1 MGINN
6 AKHIIGEIDGIRC
19 SIVESGVTMER
30 AAFLRQLLE
39 FNNYE
44 VREQKVV
51 SDDPAAEPAYTIG
64 VTDLVFN
71 PVFAIYDFSLR
82 TPEGGRVTPGY
93 WLQEC
98 IDCNPSY
105 WLRGKKPRK

>member
-1 MGINN
+1 MGLNN

-19 SIVESGVTMER
+19 TIVESGADVSR
-30 AAFLRQLLE
+30 ASFLRQLLE

-44 VREQKVV
+44 VKELIVPSV
-51 SDDPAAEPAYTIG
+51 TEGGETTYTIG

-71 PVFAIYDFSLR
+71 PVFSVYECLLKI
-82 TPEGGRVTPGY
+82 PEGGYVTPGY

-98 IDCNPSY
+98 TECDPKY
-105 WLRGKKPRK
+105 WMRKKRKIK

>member
-6 AKHIIGEIDGIRC
+6 AKHIIGEIEGVRC
-19 SIVESGVTMER
+19 TIVESGAGLER

-39 FNNYE
+39 FNNLE
-44 VREQKVV
+44 VREQVLT
-51 SDDPAAEPAYTIG
+51 SETPEGEATYTIG
-64 VTDLVFN
+64 VTDLTFN
-71 PVFAIYDFSLR
+71 PTYAVYDFSLK

-98 IDCNPSY
+98 TECNPSY
-105 WLRGKKPRK
+105 WLRRRPKK